1 MKVSVI
7 IPVQNEQ
14 DTIGAV
20 LEEVIKL
27 NPFEVIVIVNGS
39 TDKTKEIADS
49 YNCTI
54 LSVDQALGNDIG
66 RALGAKQATGDI
78 LLFLDGDISIPHNQL
93 IPFITSI
100 QSGYDIAL
108 NDLSFLAFQKYCPHY
123 TTVSKLVVNTYLKKS
138 NLTLNSLLAVPHTMK
153 REAVHKIGWENL
165 ADPILAQAIA
175 IKKELKFCSPCLVDV
190 IKTNRIRPIHSQ
202 FDPKS
207 AFPKTTNRI
216 IGDHLRAISYL
227 TRCDGVRGGFPGTV
241 PSSIL
246 FRNPSD
252 DLSEVQRKSKYSAII
267 SITKECPFVEY
278 TVNQLKLAGVDDL
291 ILVAAKGVKDITSN
305 INVKEAIVL
314 ELDGHSDL
322 KSTRLA
328 GAKKATGD
336 ICLFLNGNQP
346 IQAEE
351 IKLFFEAVENGADV
365 ALHNRQRLLDSFNPY
380 DSISMGQYFVNMASN
395 RPDLFNSGL
404 SFLPFAINKKV
415 FEAQGNDV
423 FMVPPLAQIK
433 LMFEGFK
440 VKSITTKKLGH
451 YNQFLNTQEVLGDQL
466 EALSYLIKLTDERGG
481 FSDGDRRREFL
492 Q

>member
-20 LEEVIKL
+20 LKEVIKL
-27 NPFEVIVIVNGS
+27 NPFEIIVIINGS

-78 LLFLDGDISIPHNQL
+78 FLFLDGDIITPYNQL
-93 IPFITSI
+93 IPFITAI

-108 NDLSFLAFQKYCPHY
+108 NDLSFLAFQKNCPHY
-123 TTVSKLVVNTYLKKS
+123 TTVSKLAVNTYLKKS
-138 NLTLNSLLAVPHTMK
+138 NLTLNSLLAVPHTM
-153 REAVHKIGWENL
+153 RRDAVQKIGWENL
-165 ADPILAQAIA
+165 ADPILTQAIA
-175 IKKELKFCSPCLVDV
+175 IKKGLKFCSPCLVDV
-190 IKTNRIRPIHSQ
+190 INTNRIRPIHSQ

-216 IGDHLRAISYL
+216 IGDHLRAISYI
-227 TRCDGVRGGFPGTV
+227 TGCDGVRGGFPSTV
-241 PSSIL
+241 QSSIL
-246 FRNPSD
+246 SRNPSD
-252 DLSEVQRKSKYSAII
+252 VLSEVQRKSKYSAII
-267 SITKECPFVEY
+267 SITKECSTIVS
-278 TVNQLKLAGVDDL
+278 TVNQVKLAGVDEL
-291 ILVAAKGVKDITSN
+291 ILVAEKGVKDITSN

-314 ELDGHSDL
+314 DGHSDL
-322 KSTRLA
+322 KSARLA
-328 GAKKATGD
+328 GAKRATGD

-351 IKLFFEAVENGADV
+351 IKLFLKAVENGADV
-365 ALHNRQRLLDSFNPY
+365 ALHNRKRLLDSFNPY
-380 DSISMGQYFVNMASN
+380 DSISIGQYFVNMASN

-404 SFLPFAINKKV
+404 TILPFAINKKV
-415 FEAQGNDV
+415 FETQGNDV

-433 LMFEGFK
+433 LIFSGFK
-440 VKSITTKKLGH
+440 VQSITTKKLGH
-451 YNQFLNTQEVLGDQL
+451 YNQFLNTEEVLGDQL
-466 EALSYLIKLTDERGG
+466 EALSYLIKITDERGG
-481 FSDGDRRREFL
+481 FSDGGRRREFL